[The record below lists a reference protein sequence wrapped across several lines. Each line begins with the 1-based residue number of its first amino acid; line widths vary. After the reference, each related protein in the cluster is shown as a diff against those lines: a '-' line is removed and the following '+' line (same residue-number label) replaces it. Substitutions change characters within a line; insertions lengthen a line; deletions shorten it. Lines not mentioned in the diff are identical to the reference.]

1 MSKLFDVVGIDFE
14 WSFKVRGGNAR
25 PLPLFVGERLDAWPR
40 SLTMYL
46 ARIRSTMNTLSRP
59 ESCVGKKESQPF

>member
-1 MSKLFDVVGIDFE
+1 
-14 WSFKVRGGNAR
+14 
-25 PLPLFVGERLDAWPR
+25 
-40 SLTMYL
+40 LTMYL